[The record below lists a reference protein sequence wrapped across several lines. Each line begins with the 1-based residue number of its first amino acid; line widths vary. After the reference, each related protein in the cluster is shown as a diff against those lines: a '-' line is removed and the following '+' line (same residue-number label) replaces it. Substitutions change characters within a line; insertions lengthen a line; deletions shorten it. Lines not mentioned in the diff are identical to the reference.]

1 MKLIIGITGSI
12 GTGKSTVSNL
22 IKAEGYPIIDTDSIV
37 HDIYKKDLGLIKKLV
52 KEFGDGI
59 LTKTKDID
67 RKKLGEIVFGDKDK
81 LRKLNELVHPL
92 VKEKTLKMIEK
103 LDDGLI
109 FLDVPLLFETDFY
122 KLCDYTVV
130 VYADMDN
137 QIWRIMARD
146 KVDFPTA
153 LKKIY
158 SQMSLQEKIEL
169 ADFIIDN
176 SHSIGDLPWQ
186 VKQLIIKLKGLI

>member
-37 HDIYKKDLGLIKKLV
+37 HDIYKKDLRLIKKLV

-59 LTKTKDID
+59 LTKTKNID

>member
-59 LTKTKDID
+59 LTKTKNID